1 MATKPNTFLVG
12 IFVIA
17 GVAIGVAAII
27 WLGASKFF
35 EKTGTYVT
43 FFNES
48 VSGLEQSAPVKFRG
62 VNVGRVDKIE
72 VAPDGRL
79 VEVVLSLRPDFS
91 VTPETRARLQVAGI
105 TGIKFVELDLAKPSQ
120 AKQTLAPKYETK
132 YPVIPSVP
140 SEIKEI
146 LDNIKSI
153 YETIQKMDLG
163 GIAESIRTT
172 MKSVETLVDS
182 EHWQSILANLDV
194 VVADMT
200 QVAAHVEKIVSNPD
214 IEVSVAA
221 AKNLLVQGQ
230 LLLTDVRKQF
240 QGMKLDAR
248 FAKTMDQIEGLTRK
262 TGELVSTADQRVKD
276 IATDLSGLISDVD
289 DQSSSLLREL
299 TRTTYELE
307 QAVENIKIL
316 SRHLRDDP
324 SSLIFDH
331 RPQPRRWEKE
341 SANEKE

>member
-12 IFVIA
+12 IFVLA
-17 GVAIGVAAII
+17 GVAIGVATVI
-27 WLGASKFF
+27 WLGATKFL
-35 EKTGTYVT
+35 EKSGTYVT

-105 TGIKFVELDLAKPSQ
+105 TGIKFVELDLTKPSQ
-120 AKQTLAPKYETK
+120 AQQALAPTYETK

-146 LDNIKSI
+146 LDNIKNI

-163 GIAESIRTT
+163 GIAESMRVT
-172 MKSVETLVDS
+172 MKSVEALVDS
-182 EHWQSILANLDV
+182 KHLQSIVANLDV
-194 VVADMT
+194 AVASMT
-200 QVAAHVEKIVSNPD
+200 QVTAHVEKIVSNPD

-221 AKNLLVQGQ
+221 AKNLLMEGQMLLSDARKELQG
-230 LLLTDVRKQF
+230 L
-240 QGMKLDAR
+240 KLDAR
-248 FAKTMDQIEGLTRK
+248 LGKTMDQIEGLTQK
-262 TGELVSTADQRVKD
+262 TGELVSNADRQVKD
-276 IATDLSGLISDVD
+276 IAGDLSGLISNVD
-289 DQSSSLLREL
+289 DQGSSLLREL
-299 TRTTYELE
+299 TRTTYEL
-307 QAVENIKIL
+307 QRAVENLRIF

-324 SSLIFDH
+324 SSLIFER
-331 RPQPRRWEKE
+331 RPQPRRWEEE